1 MISFPVLVKQQISVL
16 CRSFS
21 WYDIFPDLIL
31 RYLLITKK
39 EKNPKRKK
47 EKNPKRKKN
56 YQCPFFP

>member
-1 MISFPVLVKQQISVL
+1 MVSFPVHVRQQISVL

-31 RYLLITKK
+31 QYPAEYKKGKKSKKKK
-39 EKNPKRKK
+39 E
-47 EKNPKRKKN
+47 KN